1 MPVRS
6 YVCMYACMCGF
17 VYVRGNRNRCSS
29 FSIFLLRTSN
39 DIRCTSRTYMIL
51 LCIKSSW
58 KCDVCMEFVRYVY
71 IMKRKR
77 GWKKRG
83 GLLSLFARAYRIL
96 WSVLFFVF
104 LFYFSFFIIIIVVWF
119 VRSFVQRFVNGESS
133 SCAKHSTHISIYVYA
148 VYTRTLLFVF
158 TYSI

>member
-1 MPVRS
+1 MFKFFHIRTT
-6 YVCMYACMCGF
+6 YVKRYTMHE
-17 VYVRGNRNRCSS
+17 S
-29 FSIFLLRTSN
+29 
-39 DIRCTSRTYMIL
+39 YMIL

-71 IMKRKR
+71 IMERKR

-119 VRSFVQRFVNGESS
+119 VRSFVQRFVSGESS